1 MKLKLFSLA
10 LLFTG
15 TLVFAQQN
23 SDEALLEK
31 AKEIH
36 ENIITIDTHADINI
50 NNFTEDRNYTMD
62 LGNQVT
68 LPKMEAGGLDVAW
81 FIVYTGQEE
90 LTEEAFKNA
99 YENAMSKFDAIH
111 KLVEDFAPE
120 QIGLATN
127 SQEVRKL
134 VVEGKKVAM
143 IGVENGYSIG
153 LDVENVEKFYNLGAR
168 YMSLSHQGHS
178 QLSDS
183 NTGEEN
189 DEWLHNGL
197 SDLGK
202 EVIAEMNRLG
212 MMIDVS
218 HPSKE
223 AIKQMFELSKAPL
236 IASHSSARELCNHSR
251 NLDDELLMLFKKHGG
266 VVQTVAF
273 SAYVNTEKD
282 KAFSEASEKVYEEK
296 AAEMNFEILPRD
308 TVRALSN
315 TERNAYYADYQKVRN
330 AASPDIELLKEEIE
344 PVGVSDFV
352 DHIDYMVGLIGIEH
366 VGISSDFDGGGGID
380 GWEDASE
387 TLNITKELVKRGY
400 TEEEIAKLWG
410 ENLLRVM
417 DEVDAVAAELQKA

>member
-23 SDEALLEK
+23 SDEALLKK

-134 VVEGKKVAM
+134 VAEGKKVAM

-153 LDVENVEKFYNLGAR
+153 LNVENVEKFYNLGAR

-315 TERNAYYADYQKVRN
+315 TERNAYYADYQKVRD

-352 DHIDYMVGLIGIEH
+352 DHIDYMVDLIGIEH

>member
-23 SDEALLEK
+23 SDEALLKK

-134 VVEGKKVAM
+134 VAEGKKVAM

-296 AAEMNFEILPRD
+296 AAEMDFEILPRD

-330 AASPDIELLKEEIE
+330 AASPDIEVLKEEIE

-352 DHIDYMVGLIGIEH
+352 DHIDYMVDLIGIEH

-417 DEVDAVAAELQKA
+417 DEVDVVAAELQKA

>member
-23 SDEALLEK
+23 SDETLLKK

-134 VVEGKKVAM
+134 VAEGKKVAM

-251 NLDDELLMLFKKHGG
+251 NLDDELLLLFKKHGG

-315 TERNAYYADYQKVRN
+315 TERNAYYTDYQKVRN
-330 AASPDIELLKEEIE
+330 AASPDIEVLKEEIE

-352 DHIDYMVGLIGIEH
+352 DHIDYMVDLIGIEH

>member
-15 TLVFAQQN
+15 TLAFAQQN

-62 LGNQVT
+62 LENQVT

-81 FIVYTGQEE
+81 FIVYTGQDE

-99 YENAMSKFDAIH
+99 YENAISKFDAIH

-134 VVEGKKVAM
+134 VSEGKKVAM

-202 EVIAEMNRLG
+202 EVIVEMNRLG

-218 HPSKE
+218 HPSQK

-251 NLDDELLMLFKKHGG
+251 NLDDELLMLFKEHGG

-308 TVRALSN
+308 TVRAMNN
-315 TERNAYYADYQKVRN
+315 TERNTYYADYQKVRN

-352 DHIDYMVGLIGIEH
+352 DHIDYMVDLIGIEH

-400 TEEEIAKLWG
+400 TEKEIAKLWG

>member
-1 MKLKLFSLA
+1 MKLNLLSLA
-10 LLFTG
+10 LIFTG
-15 TLVFAQQN
+15 NLAFAQQN
-23 SDEALLEK
+23 NEDALLEK

-36 ENIITIDTHADINI
+36 ENVITIDTHADINI
-50 NNFTEDRNYTMD
+50 NNFTEDRNYSMNLD
-62 LGNQVT
+62 NQVT

-81 FIVYTGQEE
+81 FIVYTGQDE
-90 LTEEAFKNA
+90 LTEEGFKSA
-99 YENAMSKFDAIH
+99 YENAMSKFEAIH
-111 KLVEDFAPE
+111 KLVEDFAPQ

-127 SQEVRKL
+127 SEEVRKL
-134 VVEGKKVAM
+134 VSEGKKVAM
-143 IGVENGYSIG
+143 IGVENGYPIG
-153 LDVENVEKFYNLGAR
+153 KDIENVEKFYNLGAR
-168 YMSLSHQGHS
+168 YMSLAHQGHS

-202 EVIAEMNRLG
+202 KVISEMNRLG

-223 AIKQMFELSKAPL
+223 AIKEMFELSKAPL
-236 IASHSSARELCNHSR
+236 IASHSSARKLCNHSR
-251 NLDDELLMLFKKHGG
+251 NLDDELLLLFKEHGG

-282 KAFSEASEKVYEEK
+282 KAFSEASARVFEEK
-296 AAEMNFEILPRD
+296 AEEMSFEILPRD
-308 TVRALSN
+308 TIKALSN
-315 TERNAYYADYQKVRN
+315 AERNAYYADYQKVRSE
-330 AASPDIELLKEEIE
+330 AAPKIDLLKEEIE

-352 DHIDYMVGLIGIEH
+352 DHIDYMVDLIGIEH
-366 VGISSDFDGGGGID
+366 VGISSDFDGGGGIH
-380 GWEDASE
+380 GWQDASE

-400 TEEEIAKLWG
+400 TEGEIAKLWG

-417 DEVDAVAAELQKA
+417 DEVDAVAARLQKI

>member
-1 MKLKLFSLA
+1 MKLKLFSFA

-23 SDEALLEK
+23 SDEALLKK

-120 QIGLATN
+120 LIGLATN

-134 VVEGKKVAM
+134 VAEGKKVAM

-202 EVIAEMNRLG
+202 KVIAEMNRLG

-223 AIKQMFELSKAPL
+223 AIKQMFQL
-236 IASHSSARELCNHSR
+236 
-251 NLDDELLMLFKKHGG
+251 
-266 VVQTVAF
+266 
-273 SAYVNTEKD
+273 
-282 KAFSEASEKVYEEK
+282 
-296 AAEMNFEILPRD
+296 
-308 TVRALSN
+308 
-315 TERNAYYADYQKVRN
+315 
-330 AASPDIELLKEEIE
+330 
-344 PVGVSDFV
+344 
-352 DHIDYMVGLIGIEH
+352 
-366 VGISSDFDGGGGID
+366 
-380 GWEDASE
+380 
-387 TLNITKELVKRGY
+387 
-400 TEEEIAKLWG
+400 
-410 ENLLRVM
+410 
-417 DEVDAVAAELQKA
+417 